1 MGMPQTPK
9 TNSESWEKPSPF
21 IGVETGIIP
30 ALVQQADLLCYETVF
45 LIPVIFENIYR
56 GQQPFT
62 IIF

>member
-1 MGMPQTPK
+1 MPQTPK

-45 LIPVIFENIYR
+45 LIPVIF
-56 GQQPFT
+56 
-62 IIF
+62 

>member
-30 ALVQQADLLCYETVF
+30 ALAQQVDLLYYEAGF
-45 LIPVIFENIYR
+45 Y
-56 GQQPFT
+56 
-62 IIF
+62 